1 MKTLTQALLILSL
14 LVAQPVLAAPSA
26 DLQKIMTPQAR
37 AGNAEANA
45 YLFVGTT
52 MNDGQLINLAR
63 QARNHGFTVVLNGFG
78 GNDAETQKRILNV
91 NAACCDKEG
100 PEWIVYPQAFR
111 AFKVTAVPAFVIAKG
126 LSGSPDTFSKVTGG
140 MTVPEALGIFAN
152 KSALPFVRAIANKKY
167 HNAIPNTKN

>member
-1 MKTLTQALLILSL
+1 MKTLHLAVLSLSL
-14 LVAQPVLAAPSA
+14 LVAQSGLAAPSA
-26 DLQKIMTPQAR
+26 DLQKIMTPQAS
-37 AGNAEANA
+37 ATNAEANA
-45 YLFVGTT
+45 YLFVSTT

-78 GNDAETQKRILNV
+78 SNDAETQKRILNV
-91 NAACCDKEG
+91 NSACCDKSG

-126 LSGSPDTFSKVTGG
+126 LSGSPDTFSKVTGA
-140 MTVPEALGIFAN
+140 MTIPEALGIFAN

-167 HNAIPNTKN
+167 HNAIPNSKN